1 MQATSSALLCVPIF
15 LTTFAMASVLAVCT
29 FRKLF
34 GHVRIDEDAS
44 TMSKV
49 YQHWF
54 QSQGLHWSC
63 TLEDT

>member
-1 MQATSSALLCVPIF
+1 MQATSSALLCAHLFDHFGNGLCPSSLHI
-15 LTTFAMASVLAVCT
+15 
-29 FRKLF
+29 RKLF